1 MKALLPYLL
10 LVFFLTGCR
19 KDEAA
24 YPSDGEL
31 IRAIRYNSTEGI
43 RFANE
48 EQYHYGAGR
57 RLKRV
62 DQYYRDGQTG
72 ERVLSRY
79 QTYAYDSRGRLTV
92 KVDFSRLKI
101 GPWYSGQQWRYT
113 YPAPGRIIETFYLTS
128 HQDPAWEQMTS
139 YSETLLETNQPRQIR
154 FFTRD
159 SLLLGTYR
167 YTYTSGRKQTEAY
180 FNPDNTQS
188 WRTTYTYRGRIVEV
202 ETQTSGFPSGTGK
215 RRQTLDERGRV
226 VRDEVVY
233 DPASLRGFNR
243 GPDAYLYEYAR

>member
-1 MKALLPYLL
+1 MKALLPYLM

-31 IRAIRYNSTEGI
+31 IRAVRYNSTEGI
-43 RFANE
+43 RSALE
-48 EQYHYGAGR
+48 DQYHYGAGR

-72 ERVLSRY
+72 ERVLGRY

-101 GPWYSGQQWRYT
+101 GPWYSAQQWRYT
-113 YPAPGRIIETFYLTS
+113 YPAPGTVIETSYLTS
-128 HQDPAWEQMTS
+128 PEDPAWEQMTS
-139 YSETLLETNQPRQIR
+139 YSETLLENNQPRQVR

-167 YTYTSGRKQTEAY
+167 YAYTSGRKQSAGY
-180 FNPDNTQS
+180 VNPDSTQS
-188 WRTTYTYRGRIVEV
+188 WRTTYTYRDQTVEV
-202 ETQTSGFPSGTGK
+202 ETQLTGLPWVPTK

-226 VRDEVVY
+226 IRDEAVY
-233 DPASLRGFNR
+233 SSASPPGFNR
-243 GPDAYLYEYAR
+243 GPDVYLYEYAR